1 MKSKNS
7 HKKEMMVIPINRQKL
22 SAICL
27 FLGSFFLPFG
37 YDAAFAALM
46 KLTGSYWITDIF
58 FYFVSACFFGL
69 YFYLS
74 GNNPFKALR
83 DVILTVYY
91 DRLHH
96 FFFEKKRGKLVIEE
110 IDETDKPV

>member
-1 MKSKNS
+1 MKQEVKN
-7 HKKEMMVIPINRQKL
+7 KMMVIPNRRLKL

-37 YDAAFAALM
+37 YDAAFAAIM

-69 YFYLS
+69 YFWLS
-74 GNNPFKALR
+74 KVNPFLKIR
-83 DVILTVYY
+83 DIFLNVWFNKIKHYG
-91 DRLHH
+91 
-96 FFFEKKRGKLVIEE
+96 KKKSNF
-110 IDETDKPV
+110 

>member
-1 MKSKNS
+1 MRQEMNSQKN
-7 HKKEMMVIPINRQKL
+7 KKMNTNRKQKF

-46 KLTGSYWITDIF
+46 RLTDSYWITDIF
-58 FYFVSACFFGL
+58 FYFISACFFGL

-74 GNNPFKALR
+74 NINP
-83 DVILTVYY
+83 LTKLKDIFLNVWFNKIKHY
-91 DRLHH
+91 DN
-96 FFFEKKRGKLVIEE
+96 K
-110 IDETDKPV
+110 DS

>member
-1 MKSKNS
+1 MTEMNS
-7 HKKEMMVIPINRQKL
+7 HKNKKKL
-22 SAICL
+22 SPNRRVKLAAICL

-58 FYFVSACFFGL
+58 FYFISACFFGL

-74 GNNPFKALR
+74 NVNPFVKLR
-83 DVILTVYY
+83 DIFLNLWFNKIKHY
-91 DRLHH
+91 D
-96 FFFEKKRGKLVIEE
+96 KKS
-110 IDETDKPV
+110 

>member
-1 MKSKNS
+1 MKEKNS
-7 HKKEMMVIPINRQKL
+7 DKNNKKL
-22 SAICL
+22 SPNQRMKLTAICL

-58 FYFVSACFFGL
+58 FYCISACFFGL

-74 GNNPFKALR
+74 NSNPFFKLK
-83 DVILTVYY
+83 DIFLNLLFIKVKHY
-91 DRLHH
+91 D
-96 FFFEKKRGKLVIEE
+96 
-110 IDETDKPV
+110 DKS